1 MNEFE
6 EPKILIVKDKY
17 FTYHFKVT
25 SKIDLHNKCVQLLK
39 ARMDA
44 GYYDSDFD
52 EIMDQS
58 DKDKISE
65 LLTII
70 KADSVKYPIEQMLLR
85 SERDKNLKNRH
96 DKWFKNVSKVINAEV
111 YENHIDVI
119 RQTAYQLLTSRT
131 KYEYEFVE
139 LVSFDDFD
147 NFLKDFTT
155 SNSKIW

>member
-1 MNEFE
+1 MDKFE
-6 EPKILIVKDKY
+6 EPKILIVKDTH

-25 SKIDLHNKCVQLLK
+25 SKTDLHIKCVKLLK

-44 GYYDSDFD
+44 GYYDSNFD

-70 KADSVKYPIEQMLLR
+70 KSDSVKYPIEQMLLR
-85 SERDKNLKNRH
+85 SERDKNLKNKH
-96 DKWFKNVSKVINAEV
+96 DKWLKNVSKVINAEV

-119 RQTAYQLLTSRT
+119 RQTAYQLLTGRSE
-131 KYEYEFVE
+131 YAYEFVE
-139 LVSFDDFD
+139 LQQFNDFEK
-147 NFLKDFTT
+147 FLKDFATV
-155 SNSKIW
+155 NSD